1 MKIFDD
7 PIPIDNPANIN
18 NIFESDYYYEIAY
31 RDVNGN
37 LTTVT
42 GKPNIQGNNVSIYD
56 IYGIHRIARIAINNI
71 VFVRKINVKIYSN
84 YVFGFNDDTSV
95 MGHLRYIDSMG
106 RASIEVYSNGL
117 LINSINKH
125 LSEITGVYP
134 TNNPYNNYLY
144 AADAYAQATGNEH
157 IPYDLFQHLPEI
169 KDFMENNYGGGFVKH
184 KKAKSK
190 TNKGIR
196 KHKSVKRRYTK
207 VNAI

>member
-31 RDVNGN
+31 RDVNGH

-56 IYGIHRIARIAINNI
+56 IYEIHRIARIAINNI

-144 AADAYAQATGNEH
+144 AADAYAQATGNEQM
-157 IPYDLFQHLPEI
+157 PYDLYPHLPEMI
-169 KDFMENNYGGGFVKH
+169 DFIGGYMNRGVNKQ
-184 KKAKSK
+184 KKNVSK
-190 TNKGIR
+190 RNKGIKKQKSIKR
-196 KHKSVKRRYTK
+196 KFNK
-207 VNAI
+207 I